1 MIPTYH
7 FFLLCRYS
15 THISKTRQVKIV
27 ILIPRMRKG
36 SIAFYFKAEKKELL
50 MRGGGVNFIVLF
62 FCLPPL
68 VLMQSTSL

>member
-1 MIPTYH
+1 
-7 FFLLCRYS
+7 
-15 THISKTRQVKIV
+15 
-27 ILIPRMRKG
+27 MRKG